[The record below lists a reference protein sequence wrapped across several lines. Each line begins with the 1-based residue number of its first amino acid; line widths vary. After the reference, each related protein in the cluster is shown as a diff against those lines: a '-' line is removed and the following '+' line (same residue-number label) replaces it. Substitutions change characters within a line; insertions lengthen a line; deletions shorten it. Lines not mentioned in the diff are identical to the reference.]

1 MRTLR
6 NLAVGL
12 ALGAFAL
19 TAGCSQPD
27 DKPDV
32 ASLSDGAETTD
43 GADASGTPEPED
55 LEAAFKKY
63 QKCMSDEGVD
73 VSDQIKIE
81 EGDGSGGG
89 GGMVTSTDAAGD
101 GGEMDEDFMAAD
113 EKCRKHLPNGGE
125 MPEISAE
132 DLDRM
137 VEEAQCMREH
147 GIEVEDPTADSP
159 GLGIGPGYTDEEIEA
174 AMEACMT
181 EGGPGGVVVG
191 PND

>member
-6 NLAVGL
+6 AIAVAL
-12 ALGAFAL
+12 ALGAVAL
-19 TAGCSQPD
+19 SAACGAPEDT
-27 DKPDV
+27 PDV
-32 ASLSDGAETTD
+32 ASLSDGADASD
-43 GADASGTPEPED
+43 GAEATGTPEPED

-73 VSDQIKIE
+73 VSDQIRIE
-81 EGDGSGGG
+81 EGDGGG
-89 GGMVTSTDAAGD
+89 GGMVTSTEAAGP
-101 GGEMDEDFMAAD
+101 GEMDEDFMAAD

-132 DLDRM
+132 DLDAM
-137 VEEAQCMREH
+137 VEQAKCMREH
-147 GIEVEDPTADSP
+147 GIDVEDPTADSP
-159 GLGIGPGYTDEEIEA
+159 GMGIPQGDYTEEEIQA

-181 EGGPGGVVVG
+181 EGGPGAVVVG